1 MGPKVN
7 KDYKRARD
15 LICLLPCCA
24 GYGSSVR
31 PNVALCP
38 LVRDQGVDWLQ
49 NPPAGASALR
59 APFGVWGQ
67 TQRWRICLLVVWGGT
82 DVKIPTTIR
91 FMAAK
96 GAHALLPPC
105 PFCGP
110 AKAHPILNCR
120 RTAFELHVLPDH
132 NPGGY

>member
-1 MGPKVN
+1 MGHQF
-7 KDYKRARD
+7 
-15 LICLLPCCA
+15 ISMLLCWQVLADASTESVQKPT
-24 GYGSSVR
+24 GRSISSEG
-31 PNVALCP
+31 AL
-38 LVRDQGVDWLQ
+38 W
-49 NPPAGASALR
+49 
-59 APFGVWGQ
+59 
-67 TQRWRICLLVVWGGT
+67 WRIFLLVVWGGT

-105 PFCGP
+105 PFRGP